1 MVLKPYAHDIG
12 KLKLKKLILWSL
24 TSISIRSSTD
34 GLSKERIIFVAL
46 NAGAMSIESPT
57 FGSILIKSAYPF
69 LKIKF

>member
-24 TSISIRSSTD
+24 TSISIKSSND
-34 GLSKERIIFVAL
+34 WLSKERIIFVAL